1 MIAFWNWK
9 AVDSAFPKY
18 INEARGTGWGVW
30 WCGEINIL
38 TSAAATEAVVA
49 GAGSD
54 GREPRGAS
62 LEAASAGRFC
72 LFWLGVA

>member
-9 AVDSAFPKY
+9 AADSAFPKFY
-18 INEARGTGWGVW
+18 QRGTGWDIW

-38 TSAAATEAVVA
+38 TSTAASGAVVV
-49 GAGSD
+49 GGGSG

-62 LEAASAGRFC
+62 LEAASAGRFRF
-72 LFWLGVA
+72 FWLGVA